1 MPFRCYRRGQGALS
15 LRPVP
20 LSFKTSLPPTSSCLH
35 STVSAYLFPDRFFLT
50 HSPTVYRTTRISKP
64 EYFIYRALITHY
76 CKLDDTLYRHSHDSM
91 RLAASLYLGL
101 LYVLPSFSIL
111 AAESRGQRELLTYQH
126 PQDFGQ
132 KTFPRLDEITIDE
145 LQSLF
150 SDGTL
155 TSEILVNVSHPTLL
169 DPCPVPTEVGVHPAH
184 VGSQLCPSCS
194 R

>member
-1 MPFRCYRRGQGALS
+1 
-15 LRPVP
+15 
-20 LSFKTSLPPTSSCLH
+20 
-35 STVSAYLFPDRFFLT
+35 
-50 HSPTVYRTTRISKP
+50 
-64 EYFIYRALITHY
+64 
-76 CKLDDTLYRHSHDSM
+76 M

-132 KTFPRLDEITIDE
+132 RAFSRLDKITIDE

-155 TSEILVNVSHPTLL
+155 TSEILVNVSNFTLF
-169 DPCPVPTEVGVHPAH
+169 DPCSAPTEVGVHSAH
-184 VGSQLCPSCS
+184 LGSQLRSSCS
-194 R
+194 RRDQSRCTGHRS